1 MTIRSLLAAT
11 ALVLPA
17 CAGTA
22 QELRAP
28 AGAAASVPTLELHA
42 PHGAFPAIIGNADLP
57 SADAVAMHMQHVLGD
72 SASADVRVCVDGTG
86 RVEKASLLKSS
97 GLGSYDAGVLADVRA
112 WRFEA
117 PAQASCADLTVV
129 YALRD

>member
-1 MTIRSLLAAT
+1 MTFRSLLAVT
-11 ALVLPA
+11 ALALPA

-28 AGAAASVPTLELHA
+28 AGAAASVPSLDLKA
-42 PHGAFPAIIGNADLP
+42 PHGAFPALAGNPDLP
-57 SADAVAMHMQHVLGD
+57 SADGVAMHMQHVLGD
-72 SASADVRVCVDGTG
+72 SAAADVKVCVDTTG
-86 RVEKASLLKSS
+86 RVETASLIKSS
-97 GLGSYDAGVLADVRA
+97 GLASYDAGVLADVRA

-117 PAQASCADLTVV
+117 PASATCTDLTIV

>member
-1 MTIRSLLAAT
+1 MTFRSLFAAA

-28 AGAAASVPTLELHA
+28 AGAAASVPTLELKA
-42 PHGAFPAIIGNADLP
+42 PHAAFPALIGSADLP
-57 SADAVAMHMQHVLGD
+57 SADAVAMHMEKVLGD
-72 SASADVRVCVDGTG
+72 SAAADVKVCVDTTG
-86 RVEKASLLKSS
+86 RVTTADLIKSS
-97 GLGSYDAGVLADVRA
+97 GLGAYDAGVLADVRA

-117 PAQASCADLTVV
+117 PAQASCTDLTIV
-129 YALRD
+129 YSLR